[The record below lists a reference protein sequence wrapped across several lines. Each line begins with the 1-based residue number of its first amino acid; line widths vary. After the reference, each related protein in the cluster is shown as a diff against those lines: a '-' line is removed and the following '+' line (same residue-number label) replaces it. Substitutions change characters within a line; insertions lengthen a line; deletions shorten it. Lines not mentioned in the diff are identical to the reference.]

1 MSVPPPDPWL
11 AAVRA
16 VHFAATIL
24 LFGQFAFA
32 AFVAA
37 DRRPAPHFRHAA
49 AWSIAVLL
57 ASALA
62 WIALEAISMS
72 GLPAR
77 EALSP
82 GTLATVI
89 GKTQFG
95 RVWLA
100 RIVVCLA
107 LVAVLAASRR
117 PGATA
122 AGGLLSAL
130 LLAALAAMGHG
141 GSGRGAAGALHFGI
155 DAAHLLAAGAW
166 LGALPPLVIAL
177 RSAGTAAASE
187 AASEAARR
195 FSTLGVVSMLVIVA
209 SGVANACYM
218 LSGFPALVESAY
230 GRWLLAKLA
239 LFAAILG
246 TAAVNRW
253 WLTPRR
259 ELRDIARNAIA
270 ECILGF
276 AIVAI
281 VGELGIMIPGPHGMR

>member
-1 MSVPPPDPWL
+1 MSAPPPDPWL

-37 DRRPAPHFRHAA
+37 DRQPAPHFRRAA
-49 AWSIAVLL
+49 AWSIAALL

-89 GKTQFG
+89 GRTQFG

-187 AASEAARR
+187 AAQR
-195 FSTLGVVSMLVIVA
+195 FSTLGVIGMLVIVA
-209 SGVANACYM
+209 SGVANAWYM

-239 LFAAILG
+239 LFAVILG

-253 WLTPRR
+253 RLAPRR
-259 ELRDIARNAIA
+259 ELRGIARNAIA
-270 ECILGF
+270 ECVLGF
-276 AIVAI
+276 AIIAI